1 MVVQSYSVCQGLR
14 VEQGY
19 LQKPL
24 HTPSPSLEDKVM
36 VVCPGRRGKGYACA
50 QDSALIQSRGLQQ
63 LGEGQETL
71 LGPRS
76 PTNSKQNLVAMGE
89 RAGNLPV
96 L

>member
-1 MVVQSYSVCQGLR
+1 M
-14 VEQGY
+14 
-19 LQKPL
+19 
-24 HTPSPSLEDKVM
+24 HTASPSLEDKVM
-36 VVCPGRRGKGYACA
+36 LVCPGRRGKGYSCA

-76 PTNSKQNLVAMGE
+76 PTNTKQNLVAMGE